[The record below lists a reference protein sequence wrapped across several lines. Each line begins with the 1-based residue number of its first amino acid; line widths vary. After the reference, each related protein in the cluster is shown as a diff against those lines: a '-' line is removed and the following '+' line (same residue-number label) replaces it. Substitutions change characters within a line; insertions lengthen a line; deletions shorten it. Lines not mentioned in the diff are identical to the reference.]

1 MVLLRK
7 NVPQNHNLKTA
18 AELGVGQ
25 KICRCEKIRSVR
37 IFLVDKDTHCAYNL
51 LKQ

>member
-1 MVLLRK
+1 MPNRRFVLRLFG
-7 NVPQNHNLKTA
+7 HLII
-18 AELGVGQ
+18 VGQ